1 MPLRPGTG
9 RQRWQPI
16 RLFATVIRPDVLS
29 PWPRMRHGVPGAAG
43 SGDTEP
49 LAPPR
54 RTGCAV
60 ARRPVRR
67 VQNAPLGADVLL
79 PFATC
84 SLPATSLPATPQCLM
99 VDIGGD
105 GLKAL
110 RFYSTPRYPARRQ
123 PRLPT
128 QVSRTAAQLAPTLRR
143 PARLTTLPFG
153 FNCATNAANYV

>member
-1 MPLRPGTG
+1 MAKHEARC
-9 RQRWQPI
+9 
-16 RLFATVIRPDVLS
+16 
-29 PWPRMRHGVPGAAG
+29 PRAAG

-84 SLPATSLPATPQCLM
+84 SLPATSLPAMPQCLI
-99 VDIGGD
+99 VDIGGSVPLLVILPGASRGCQHKCR
-105 GLKAL
+105 GL
-110 RFYSTPRYPARRQ
+110 RRRN
-123 PRLPT
+123 P
-128 QVSRTAAQLAPTLRR
+128 APTLRL

-153 FNCATNAANYV
+153 FNCATNTPHYV